1 MPAQKVKQ
9 SLSQFIPA
17 RESGQAHLEVH
28 RPLIQRAILYDKEK
42 AGEVAVE
49 REGTLPSES
58 DGETGVWGY
67 GDAIGAQVPVRIPGE
82 LGWFV
87 TVS

>member
-1 MPAQKVKQ
+1 MPAQKAKQ
-9 SLSQFIPA
+9 SLSRFIPA

-49 REGTLPSES
+49 RRDITI
-58 DGETGVWGY
+58 WK
-67 GDAIGAQVPVRIPGE
+67 
-82 LGWFV
+82 
-87 TVS
+87 